1 MGMREHIKISR
12 MLPRSILPGKMPWSY
27 SPGEIPQNTQKLKEP
42 FTPPI
47 KFLETRNLNY
57 YL

>member
-1 MGMREHIKISR
+1 MGMREHIKIRR
-12 MLPRSILPGKMPWSY
+12 MLSRSILPGIMPSY

-42 FTPPI
+42 FTPPV